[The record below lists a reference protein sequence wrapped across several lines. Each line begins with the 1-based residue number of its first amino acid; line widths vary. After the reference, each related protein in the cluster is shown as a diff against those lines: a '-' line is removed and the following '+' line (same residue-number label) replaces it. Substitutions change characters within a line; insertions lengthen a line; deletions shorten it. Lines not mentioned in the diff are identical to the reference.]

1 MRSTL
6 DSHEPTIYRIRVKG
20 TLDSSWSAWF
30 DGMAVEATPDGET
43 VLSGPIRDQS
53 ALHGLLGKI
62 RDMGLSL
69 LAVEQLK
76 QVEGGA
82 GENRRWPL

>member
-1 MRSTL
+1 MIRTLRS
-6 DSHEPTIYRIRVKG
+6 DEPTLYRIRVRG

-30 DGMAVEATPDGET
+30 DGMAVEATSGGET
-43 VLSGPIRDQS
+43 VLSGPVRDQS

-69 LAVEQLK
+69 LSVEQLK
-76 QVEGGA
+76 HVDGGT
-82 GENRRWPL
+82 GENR